1 MSKRIVIALGGNA
14 LGNTP
19 AEQLSLVTE
28 TAKPIVDLIAQ
39 GNEVIIAHGNGPQV
53 GMINLG
59 MATAAEA
66 KAIKSDMPFPECGA
80 MSQGYIGYHLQNA
93 IGNELIARGMTKD
106 VATVV
111 TQVLVDENDPAFSK
125 PTKPVGAFY
134 DKETAEKIAAEKGYT
149 MVEDAGRGYRRVVA
163 SPKPIDVIEKNTV
176 SALIKS
182 GCVVVTVGGG
192 GIPVVRRDGK
202 LYGTPAVID
211 KDFASAK
218 LAELVDADM
227 LIILTAVEKVAI
239 NFGKPDQKNLDSL
252 TPDEAR
258 RYIDEKQFA
267 PGSMLPKVQAAIQF
281 AESKPGRTA
290 LITLLEKAHDGIE
303 GKTGRRSTC
312 NFLYK
317 SYIKGRAI
325 STWFFPLLCFS
336 QFFLCIFTKSF
347 GADNLELIFSQ
358 FSCNI
363 TIKVQKDLLLQ
374 NRKFLRRI
382 QNEEVSCNSAGSRD
396 GSVPRRLRRRR

>member
-1 MSKRIVIALGGNA
+1 MGKRIVIALGGNA

-19 AEQLSLVTE
+19 YEQLALVTE

-93 IGNELIARGMTKD
+93 IGNELASRGMAKD

-111 TQVLVDENDPAFSK
+111 TQVLVDEADPAFQH

-134 DKETAEKIAAEKGYT
+134 DKETADRIAAEKGYT
-149 MVEDAGRGYRRVVA
+149 MVEDAGRGYRQVVP

-176 SALIKS
+176 KALVDN
-182 GCVVVTVGGG
+182 GTVVITVGGG
-192 GIPVVRRDGK
+192 GIPVVRKDGK

-218 LAELVDADM
+218 LAELLDADM
-227 LIILTAVEKVAI
+227 LVILTAVEKVAI
-239 NFGKPDQKNLDSL
+239 NFGKPDEKWLDSL

-258 RYIDEKQFA
+258 KYIGEGHFA
-267 PGSMLPKVQAAIQF
+267 PGSMLPKVEAAVEF
-281 AESKPGRTA
+281 AESAPGRSA
-290 LITLLEKAHDGIE
+290 LITLLEKAKDGVA
-303 GKTGRRSTC
+303 GKTGT
-312 NFLYK
+312 
-317 SYIKGRAI
+317 AI
-325 STWFFPLLCFS
+325 H
-336 QFFLCIFTKSF
+336 Q
-347 GADNLELIFSQ
+347 
-358 FSCNI
+358 
-363 TIKVQKDLLLQ
+363 
-374 NRKFLRRI
+374 
-382 QNEEVSCNSAGSRD
+382 
-396 GSVPRRLRRRR
+396 